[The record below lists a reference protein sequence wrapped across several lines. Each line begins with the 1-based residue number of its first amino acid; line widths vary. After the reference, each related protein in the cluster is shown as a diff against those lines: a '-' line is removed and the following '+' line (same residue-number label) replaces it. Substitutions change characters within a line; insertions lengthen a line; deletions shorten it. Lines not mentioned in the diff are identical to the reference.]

1 MASNVAENKDSRDW
15 VAAQWWKSGDNTPD
29 NLSGLSLYAVPAL
42 GQTTGFGKTN
52 TPKFNSTE
60 LEGTVLFW
68 VDILSKGIPMLPY
81 LDHIK
86 TEANFSLEVCFCF
99 LYNIQI

>member
-60 LEGTVLFW
+60 LEGTVLFGA
-68 VDILSKGIPMLPY
+68 ISCQREFRCF
-81 LDHIK
+81 HIWMA
-86 TEANFSLEVCFCF
+86 TM
-99 LYNIQI
+99 I